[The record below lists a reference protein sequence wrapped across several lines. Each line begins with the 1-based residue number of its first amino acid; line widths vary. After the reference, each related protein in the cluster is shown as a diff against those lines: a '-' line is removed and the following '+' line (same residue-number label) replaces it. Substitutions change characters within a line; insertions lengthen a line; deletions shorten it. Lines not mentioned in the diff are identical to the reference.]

1 MITETRHELTRNR
14 RIYGDMMFGATESN
28 GVVAI
33 LEDSLYVSMG
43 RPIRITVTIQID
55 DSRQDD

>member
-1 MITETRHELTRNR
+1 
-14 RIYGDMMFGATESN
+14 MMFGATESN